1 MPMEVD
7 KEDASD
13 VYRATWRSYHIHRI
27 REGAIR
33 QLLDS
38 SGDPNFN
45 EEKILEFVSDMK
57 KSVALVLM
65 RLQDSLEFG
74 EDELE
79 VMNKEESLEAV
90 HHCQGTDFGG
100 SSGNP
105 GRRRDDHDDDDGS
118 VESARSSLLQDP
130 PSPNP
135 QRSLVVDNSSK
146 KQTPKAKKKRKK
158 ATNNGTQQ
166 QKRSKTGSVSTKQ
179 VVSLDRSKLLADSRN
194 LIRDLPQQISTH
206 HVVAVYL
213 RLVEVLISQVKH
225 AFDSRD
231 LSSMPS
237 LAKNLIIIKKIESQ
251 IKKDMNGGL
260 EHFRAEYEA
269 QDIDT
274 YEGLDVNTSSVGSM
288 AVVVSSAVSKREK
301 SMNRSRR
308 PTSVLVSLAQVKDA
322 IHRLKTGE
330 QKDSSASD
338 LSKSDVLSMKP
349 FVKYEES
356 MGNLLRN
363 LFDLILMLSV
373 ERKASMHDLLTFEKT
388 RNTTE
393 EQLARDAENAALV
406 NELWYMIK
414 PDIVFN
420 AKETSMLEY
429 RVGVVLH
436 ALSSASK
443 ETEDL
448 GIKVNKLMQILPT
461 DTKRKGRKETFNPYY
476 DEAHR
481 ENLDGVVVESKVNS
495 SRLQLKNQ
503 AGVRRRMGVLLC
515 NLSAHKNIERRLPD
529 SIVPRGLVHKLLI
542 NAPTH
547 IGNVCNFGLEF
558 YDLDGV
564 HDETSS
570 VVQKMEEDLKD
581 YDVGERIVFADN
593 DLQVESLNQLL
604 A

>member
-1 MPMEVD
+1 
-7 KEDASD
+7 
-13 VYRATWRSYHIHRI
+13 
-27 REGAIR
+27 
-33 QLLDS
+33 
-38 SGDPNFN
+38 
-45 EEKILEFVSDMK
+45 
-57 KSVALVLM
+57 
-65 RLQDSLEFG
+65 
-74 EDELE
+74 
-79 VMNKEESLEAV
+79 
-90 HHCQGTDFGG
+90 
-100 SSGNP
+100 
-105 GRRRDDHDDDDGS
+105 
-118 VESARSSLLQDP
+118 
-130 PSPNP
+130 
-135 QRSLVVDNSSK
+135 
-146 KQTPKAKKKRKK
+146 
-158 ATNNGTQQ
+158 
-166 QKRSKTGSVSTKQ
+166 
-179 VVSLDRSKLLADSRN
+179 
-194 LIRDLPQQISTH
+194 
-206 HVVAVYL
+206 
-213 RLVEVLISQVKH
+213 
-225 AFDSRD
+225 
-231 LSSMPS
+231 
-237 LAKNLIIIKKIESQ
+237 
-251 IKKDMNGGL
+251 MNGGL
-260 EHFRAEYEA
+260 ELFRAEAEA

-388 RNTTE
+388 RSTTE

-481 ENLDGVVVESKVNS
+481 ENLDGVVVESKVNPS
-495 SRLQLKNQ
+495 STDKKQARRTAKNQ
-503 AGVRRRMGVLLC
+503 AGVRRRRGVLLC

-542 NAPTH
+542 NGPTH

-570 VVQKMEEDLKD
+570 VVQKMEKDLKD

>member
-1 MPMEVD
+1 
-7 KEDASD
+7 
-13 VYRATWRSYHIHRI
+13 
-27 REGAIR
+27 
-33 QLLDS
+33 
-38 SGDPNFN
+38 
-45 EEKILEFVSDMK
+45 
-57 KSVALVLM
+57 
-65 RLQDSLEFG
+65 
-74 EDELE
+74 
-79 VMNKEESLEAV
+79 
-90 HHCQGTDFGG
+90 
-100 SSGNP
+100 
-105 GRRRDDHDDDDGS
+105 
-118 VESARSSLLQDP
+118 
-130 PSPNP
+130 
-135 QRSLVVDNSSK
+135 
-146 KQTPKAKKKRKK
+146 
-158 ATNNGTQQ
+158 
-166 QKRSKTGSVSTKQ
+166 
-179 VVSLDRSKLLADSRN
+179 
-194 LIRDLPQQISTH
+194 
-206 HVVAVYL
+206 
-213 RLVEVLISQVKH
+213 
-225 AFDSRD
+225 
-231 LSSMPS
+231 
-237 LAKNLIIIKKIESQ
+237 
-251 IKKDMNGGL
+251 MNGGL
-260 EHFRAEYEA
+260 ELLRAENEA

-274 YEGLDVNTSSVGSM
+274 YEDLDVNTSSVGSM

-406 NELWYMIK
+406 DELWYTIK

-503 AGVRRRMGVLLC
+503 AKVRRRMGVLLC

-542 NAPTH
+542 NGPTH